1 MAEWVLSV
9 AGIAILS
16 VICDVILPEGE
27 TRKYIR
33 TVFGIAV
40 TLVIVQPVVGLLSGN
55 TTWDSPVQ
63 QQPLQ
68 QSYVESVS
76 VRQEEQNVRQLK
88 EALSAKGIEAEIDIS
103 DQTVTVRLPRSA
115 GDTAEI
121 GQMVGKFFPEYE
133 LRLVWV

>member
-40 TLVIVQPVVGLLSGN
+40 TLVIVQPVVVLLSGN
-55 TTWDSPVQ
+55 TAWDSPVQ

-88 EALSAKGIEAEIDIS
+88 EALSAKGIEAEIDVS
-103 DQTVTVRLPRSA
+103 DQAVTVRLPRRV
-115 GDTAEI
+115 DETTEI
-121 GQMVGKFFPEYE
+121 GQIVGKFFPEYE